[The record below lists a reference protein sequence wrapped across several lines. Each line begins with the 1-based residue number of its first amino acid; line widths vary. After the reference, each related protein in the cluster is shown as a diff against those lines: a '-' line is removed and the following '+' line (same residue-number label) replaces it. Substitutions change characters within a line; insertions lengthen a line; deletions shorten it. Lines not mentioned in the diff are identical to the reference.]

1 MYANKNIKIISHTNK
16 SFSWVRI
23 EEQLPNNKLKTIT
36 VSKSSCK
43 RNKIVI
49 Y

>member
-16 SFSWVRI
+16 SFSCYRI
-23 EEQLPNNKLKTIT
+23 EEKLPNNKLKTTT

-43 RNKIVI
+43 RYKIVI

>member
-16 SFSWVRI
+16 SFSCYRI

-36 VSKSSCK
+36 VSKSSWK
-43 RNKIVI
+43 TNKFVI